1 MNISYA
7 ITVKDE
13 VDEIQSLL
21 SKLGRYLSE
30 VNYEY
35 EIVILQDGANAE
47 CMYLITSLAKLPGSK
62 YKHFTRN
69 FDGDFAAHKNFLNSQ
84 CTGDFIFQIDAD
96 EYPSS
101 ILIDQTANLI
111 EQNPL
116 VDLFWLPRVNTVEGL
131 TPEHTVKWGW
141 RVQELEGVEGQ
152 VVNWPDY
159 QGRLYRNDSSIQWVG
174 KVHEHIAGAVR
185 KLTYMPQETI
195 WALFHHKTVERQ
207 EKQNALYAT
216 IQR

>member
-1 MNISYA
+1 MKISFA
-7 ITVKDE
+7 ITFKDE
-13 VDEIQSLL
+13 SKELL
-21 SKLGRYLSE
+21 DLLNKLKRWLVG

-35 EIVILQDGANAE
+35 EIIVLQDSDGSAG
-47 CMYLITSLAKLPGSK
+47 SLLPTND
-62 YKHFTRN
+62 YNVVWRRIDN
-69 FDGDFAAHKNFLNSQ
+69 DFAAHKNFLNEQ
-84 CTGDFIFQIDAD
+84 CTGDYIFQIDAD